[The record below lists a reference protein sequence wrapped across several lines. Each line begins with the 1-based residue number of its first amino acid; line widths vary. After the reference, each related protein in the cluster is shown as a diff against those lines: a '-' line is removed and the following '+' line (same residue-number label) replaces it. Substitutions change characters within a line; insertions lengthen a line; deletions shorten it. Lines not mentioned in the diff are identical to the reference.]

1 MANVVR
7 DGFSQLRQTGGV
19 GSPVLRAVL
28 PVVAGAIVLL
38 LLLST
43 TITYIHPGHV
53 GIVISRTG
61 GGVEKIPLA
70 AGLHTRN
77 PLTTGIEEYPIY
89 MQTLVLAKSPTE
101 GATQN
106 EEINVNSVEGQPI
119 SLDVAMSF
127 ELDPMQVPE
136 LYSTFRNDI
145 DFIQHNYVKQ
155 TIRQALQEVIGGEA
169 IADIL
174 GPKKAEVVNRAQ
186 ILLEKRLSPYGFVV
200 KQFTINE
207 IRAPQSVIDAINA
220 KNVMQQAA
228 LTFRTSCRRTCS
240 RLRGIRSRRSD
251 TPKPS
256 SPRPKHR
263 PRRTGCSP
271 KASHQTSCPT
281 RSLRNG
287 MGRCRRSQGARRP
300 YSSSRSLDRGAGA
313 PLGGSGRRRS
323 FLGRAAPVAAVVSWR
338 GASGPRRGPDA

>member
-7 DGFSQLRQTGGV
+7 DGFSQLRQTGGMA
-19 GSPVLRAVL
+19 SPLVHAVL
-28 PVVAGAIVLL
+28 PIVAGAVVLL

-89 MQTLVLAKSPTE
+89 MQTLVLAKSPNE
-101 GATQN
+101 GAAQN

-186 ILLEKRLSPYGFVV
+186 LLLEKRLSPYGFVV

-228 LTFRTSCRRTCS
+228 LTSQNELQKNMFQAQGDSIKAVGHAKAILAEAEAQAKAN
-240 RLRGIRSRRSD
+240 RLLAESITPNLVSYEIAKKWNGQVPQVSGGA
-251 TPKPS
+251 TPLLQLPKP
-256 SPRPKHR
+256 
-263 PRRTGCSP
+263 
-271 KASHQTSCPT
+271 
-281 RSLRNG
+281 
-287 MGRCRRSQGARRP
+287 
-300 YSSSRSLDRGAGA
+300 
-313 PLGGSGRRRS
+313 
-323 FLGRAAPVAAVVSWR
+323 
-338 GASGPRRGPDA
+338 